1 MTNIIKFPL
10 VDSQSD
16 KNTPVIQAKRS
27 GFAMKAVLVTFWRAL
42 LRTVWVV
49 TVLIWPLLKWAIS
62 IYIFSCSCRWL
73 GVGISLVRMLV
84 GLSFLISLALWPL
97 IISFPFLN
105 LKGYE

>member
-27 GFAMKAVLVTFWRAL
+27 GFAMNAVLVTFWRAL

-49 TVLIWPLLKWAIS
+49 TVLIWPFLKWAIS
-62 IYIFSCSCRWL
+62 IYIFFL
-73 GVGISLVRMLV
+73 LLQMVGSWDKPGSYAGWTFIFNFAGFVALNYFVSIFKPK
-84 GLSFLISLALWPL
+84 GL
-97 IISFPFLN
+97 
-105 LKGYE
+105 